1 MRKLSVP
8 FLFLLII
15 FGLGYYTARNYSNVQ
30 IINEKYQAALAQNK
44 KTQDQLEKMLTQTL
58 QEGENLAPIT
68 FAELLGAEGVQQ
80 LRQNYMKF
88 DRVIATQY
96 KNVDKAIETAQMQNV
111 RIIPK
116 FNVMFR

>member
-44 KTQDQLEKMLTQTL
+44 KTQDQLDQANTKLKAAQNQLATALNQN
-58 QEGENLAPIT
+58 QKNFQSNL
-68 FAELLGAEGVQQ
+68 
-80 LRQNYMKF
+80 
-88 DRVIATQY
+88 
-96 KNVDKAIETAQMQNV
+96 
-111 RIIPK
+111 
-116 FNVMFR
+116 